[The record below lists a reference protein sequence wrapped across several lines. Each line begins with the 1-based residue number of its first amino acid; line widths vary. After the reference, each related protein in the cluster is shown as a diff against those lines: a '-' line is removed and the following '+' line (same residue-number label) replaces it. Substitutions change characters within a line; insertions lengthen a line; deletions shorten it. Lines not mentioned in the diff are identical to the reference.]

1 MANPETQLNSASKGA
16 VATPA
21 PSVDRARNVIDLYDP
36 ARFAGIG
43 VLANNIVASKLY
55 GNTTKEQAFVILQT
69 GMELGIPPTAA
80 MQGIHVIQGKGAMAG
95 QLMVALVQR
104 AGHRFEIME
113 NTDERAV
120 CKLTRG
126 DTGIVRISTYTVEDA
141 KKAGLVGK
149 DTWVKFRRAMIL
161 NRCISECCRYGAP
174 DVLGGMIYTPEDF
187 GSTVVPGGMV
197 LVEQVEPPLAQPSMP
212 PPGLPPVSEMVATSG
227 EDDIWISLFETLKK
241 ILTEAGTEKEKY
253 DLKLAEWTGHYNK
266 DRSKAIPGLTKYI
279 NTLKAALE
287 EKKKHTAAPNAPDL
301 DSAMRAHLMKSG
313 VPEPNVEDFLKGLV
327 DSWIE
332 DAQGDLGAV
341 ELRKVA
347 WLQAEGAEIPS

>member
-1 MANPETQLNSASKGA
+1 MADTQLNTAPKGA
-16 VATPA
+16 LATPSPA
-21 PSVDRARNVIDLYDP
+21 MSQARNVIDLYDP

-43 VLANNIVASKLY
+43 VLATNIVNSKLY
-55 GNTTKEQAFVILQT
+55 GNVTKEQAFVILQT

-104 AGHRFEIME
+104 AGHRFEILE

-120 CKLTRG
+120 CRLTRG
-126 DTGIVRISTYTVEDA
+126 DTKIVRNSVYTVEDA

-149 DTWVKFRRAMIL
+149 DNWVKFRRAMIL

-187 GSTVVPGGMV
+187 GSTVVPGGVV
-197 LVEQVEPPLAQPSMP
+197 LVEQVDPPTTQTAAP
-212 PPGLPPVSEMVATSG
+212 PPGLPPVSEMVEQSG
-227 EDDIWISLFETLKK
+227 EDDIWVSLFETLKK
-241 ILTEAGTEKEKY
+241 ILTEAGTEKDKY
-253 DLKLAEWTGHYNK
+253 DLKVAEWSGHYAK

-287 EKKKHTAAPNAPDL
+287 KKKHTAKPDAPTL
-301 DSAMRAHLMKSG
+301 DEAMKAHLLKSG
-313 VPEPNVEDFLKGLV
+313 VPEANVDEFLKGLI
-327 DSWIE
+327 DGWIE
-332 DAQGDLGAV
+332 EDHGDLGAV
-341 ELRKVA
+341 DLRKMM
-347 WLQAEGAEIPS
+347 WLQAEGAETPQHE